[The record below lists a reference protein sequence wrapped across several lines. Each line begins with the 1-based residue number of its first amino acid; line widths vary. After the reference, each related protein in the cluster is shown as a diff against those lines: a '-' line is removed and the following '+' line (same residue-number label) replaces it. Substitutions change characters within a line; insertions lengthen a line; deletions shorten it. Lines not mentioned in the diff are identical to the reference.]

1 MDAKTSSELALL
13 ESERRMAEAALRG
26 QREEMARKLNGAMG
40 RDMMMAFERKERK
53 PTFWRRLV
61 NNFDKFLLM
70 IR

>member
-13 ESERRMAEAALRG
+13 ESERRMAESALRG

-40 RDMMMAFERKERK
+40 RDMMMAFEKKERK
-53 PTFWRRLV
+53 PTFWRKLV
-61 NNFDKFLLM
+61 NNFDRFLLM

>member
-1 MDAKTSSELALL
+1 
-13 ESERRMAEAALRG
+13 
-26 QREEMARKLNGAMG
+26 MARKLNGAMG

-61 NNFDKFLLM
+61 NNFDRFLLM